1 MKICYKCSWI
11 GNKHKVSR
19 LHEQAS
25 VSSISLPIESTKPN
39 FPLKW
44 SDKTFYQTELFLN
57 STQTELFLNS
67 THPNLG
73 LVVFYFGKK
82 LFLKF

>member
-19 LHEQAS
+19 LHEQTS

-57 STQTELFLNS
+57 ST
-67 THPNLG
+67 HPNLG